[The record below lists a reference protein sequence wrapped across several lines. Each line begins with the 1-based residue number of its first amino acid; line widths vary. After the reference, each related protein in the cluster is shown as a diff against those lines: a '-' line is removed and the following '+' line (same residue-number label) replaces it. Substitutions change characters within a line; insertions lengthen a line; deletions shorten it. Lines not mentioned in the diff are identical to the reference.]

1 MIGED
6 SHLKDVFAQPPLTAF
21 RRQNNLWDMLIQSK
35 LPAPIPPIT
44 QGGKWKEW
52 EPVVK
57 FAQPA
62 LMLLKWRQ
70 SQLARKQNGRFKK
83 KWTVIHFIASTWYI
97 APNCNQRYMGQTGRL
112 LKFCIADRR
121 GFNQNKVTSKI
132 TGAHWN
138 QPGNSMADMKFTV
151 LFRQNGRASWG
162 RVCY

>member
-6 SHLKDVFAQPPLTAF
+6 SHLKDVFEQPPLTAF
-21 RRQNNLWDMLIQSK
+21 RRQNKVICLFNKKCQPRLHL
-35 LPAPIPPIT
+35 T

-52 EPVVK
+52 APVVE
-57 FAQPA
+57 FSQPA

-70 SQLARKQNGRFKK
+70 SQLARNQKGRLKW

-97 APNCNQRYMGQTGRL
+97 LPNCGQRYIGQTGRL
-112 LKFCIADRR
+112 LKFRIADHR
-121 GFNQNKVTSKI
+121 GFIQNKVTSKT

-138 QPGNSMADMKFTV
+138 QPGNSMTDMKFTV
-151 LFRQNGRASWG
+151 LFRQNGGASWG